1 MHRFSALIWQL
12 NFIKSI
18 FFNIF
23 KISNV
28 ELNKKA
34 KPYAILK
41 QVVKIFIKLRILFDV
56 FYQNR
61 FFVLDILLQ
70 DDISSHIAD
79 KSNVLCM
86 NAKATN
92 MYIQISFQSIHQI
105 SAHFSMFELFKI
117 KLQNSMF

>member
-1 MHRFSALIWQL
+1 MHRFFASIWQL

-18 FFNIF
+18 FFNVF

-28 ELNKKA
+28 ELKKRA

-41 QVVKIFIKLRILFDV
+41 EVVKIFIKLRILFDML
-56 FYQNR
+56 YQNR
-61 FFVLDILLQ
+61 FFVLVILLQ

-86 NAKATN
+86 DAKATN
-92 MYIQISFQSIHQI
+92 IHIQISFQSIHQI
-105 SAHFSMFELFKI
+105 SAHFSMFEVFKI